1 MPNLEK
7 ELINELNVYSGLDS
21 FNSTV
26 IEKELEQCAELG
38 ADAEK
43 LKALKF
49 NALQLAEIR
58 KGLENPKVDVTKY
71 MNPKY
76 SWTDME
82 EMRLEMAQGI
92 DMSSY
97 RAQGF
102 DNHQLYQIRSGIG
115 YLTDESPCFF
125 R

>member
-1 MPNLEK
+1 MSDLEK

-26 IEKELEQCAELG
+26 IEKELKLCAELG
-38 ADAEK
+38 ADVEK
-43 LKALKF
+43 IKALKF

-71 MNPKY
+71 IDPKY

-82 EMRLEMAQGI
+82 EMRLDYFLPGSAV
-92 DMSSY
+92 
-97 RAQGF
+97 
-102 DNHQLYQIRSGIG
+102 
-115 YLTDESPCFF
+115 
-125 R
+125 

>member
-58 KGLENPKVDVTKY
+58 KGLTDKVDISKY
-71 MNPKY
+71 EVSKY
-76 SWTDME
+76 IINSVSKGCE
-82 EMRLEMAQGI
+82 FNLESKNTIQE
-92 DMSSY
+92 
-97 RAQGF
+97 
-102 DNHQLYQIRSGIG
+102 NN
-115 YLTDESPCFF
+115 ESIIY
-125 R
+125 